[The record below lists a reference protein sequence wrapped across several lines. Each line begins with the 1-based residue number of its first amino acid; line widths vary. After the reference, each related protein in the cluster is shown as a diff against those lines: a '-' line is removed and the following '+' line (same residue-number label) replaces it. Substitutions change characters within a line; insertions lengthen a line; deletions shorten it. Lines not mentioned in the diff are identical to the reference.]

1 MTVEAKKV
9 SESRTVKSSHVLPPD
24 TNTHGTL
31 FGGKLMAYI
40 DDVAAIAATRHA
52 RKNVVTASSDS
63 VDFLHPIKE
72 GYSVCLEAFVSWTHR
87 TSMEVFVKVIS
98 ENLLTGERK
107 LCALSFLTFVAID
120 EKGNPTPIAN
130 VIPESEEEKWLFEGA
145 PERAERRR
153 KRRDESKQLAM
164 KFGTEKPW
172 EKL

>member
-1 MTVEAKKV
+1 MTVKAKSV

-52 RKNVVTASSDS
+52 RQHVVTASSDS

-107 LCALSFLTFVAID
+107 LCALSFLTFVAVD
-120 EKGNPTPIAN
+120 ENGNPAPVPN
-130 VIPESEEEKWLFEGA
+130 VIAETEEEKWLFEGA
-145 PERAERRR
+145 PKRAERRR
-153 KRRDESKQLAM
+153 KRRDESKQLA
-164 KFGTEKPW
+164 KNFGTQKPW
-172 EKL
+172 ERL